1 MEIKV
6 NVQVDLSERAER
18 FLSALLGEIRETPA
32 TGTPEKPE
40 KTGKPGKSEK
50 PEIPETSEKSEPAE
64 KSEKSEKSEVS
75 EQPVQPEKPEKP
87 KEICSDEVLRAYMD
101 NIFKSL
107 IGDDWETVVQTDPMM
122 KQRQRVA
129 TQYFKKIAAELGA
142 AKPTAL
148 PQSKRPEFIEK
159 LLNITLDD
167 NGEVSYLPF

>member
-6 NVQVDLSERAER
+6 NVQVDLSERTER

-32 TGTPEKPE
+32 TETPEKPE
-40 KTGKPGKSEK
+40 KTEKPEKPEK
-50 PEIPETSEKSEPAE
+50 PEIPETPEKSEPAE

-75 EQPVQPEKPEKP
+75 EQPAQPEKP

-107 IGDDWETVVQTDPMM
+107 IGDDWETVVQTDPAM